1 MYGAAKFSSHRKTF
15 SDETPPCPV
24 AHLQPLQPLPRP
36 SYAPHPSGMA
46 VMSRPPHQRRL
57 FRSLSQSW
65 RAVGGGS
72 ATIAGEEAIKPSKT
86 LFSCLY
92 SHSWQ
97 LRGQTNKTTT
107 VVAVEPAVTTTA
119 APWWCWAC
127 GGDSRAL
134 GFSCSFVVASR
145 NTGDCQAGVVCV
157 AQSHDQNPSF
167 LCLFLGF
174 NLSPLVFLGR
184 LLWPMGKHGIAMV
197 FSGEGRYKELNEV
210 GWWWQDSGRVW
221 GQDTQGFGAFLMTGM
236 YSAIFKKCYLKGL
249 VRLAIMVPVLTR
261 DFQSASASPPTL
273 LRTTTK
279 WYGCYAETTAAAAAF
294 PVVVA
299 ALVVDWTCYCADLGL
314 SAAKNHQAM
323 AVKRRCSYNNR
334 TLWCRAVMAQ
344 PHVMSR
350 GGQMPKTTTVVAA
363 EPTVTTT
370 AAPWWCWACGG
381 DSPLANLIVTNH
393 FWLFIDFSM

>member
-1 MYGAAKFSSHRKTF
+1 MSCAAKFSSHRKTF
-15 SDETPPCPV
+15 FDETPPCPA

-57 FRSLSQSW
+57 FRSLSPSW

-86 LFSCLY
+86 LFSCLF
-92 SHSWQ
+92 SHSWLAAAKNYQ
-97 LRGQTNKTTT
+97 VVAAERRYSHHSHTLWCWAMMAQPHVMSQGGQTNKTTT

-127 GGDSRAL
+127 GA
-134 GFSCSFVVASR
+134 
-145 NTGDCQAGVVCV
+145 
-157 AQSHDQNPSF
+157 
-167 LCLFLGF
+167 
-174 NLSPLVFLGR
+174 
-184 LLWPMGKHGIAMV
+184 
-197 FSGEGRYKELNEV
+197 
-210 GWWWQDSGRVW
+210 
-221 GQDTQGFGAFLMTGM
+221 
-236 YSAIFKKCYLKGL
+236 
-249 VRLAIMVPVLTR
+249 
-261 DFQSASASPPTL
+261 ASASPPTL

-350 GGQMPKTTTVVAA
+350 GGQTPKTTTVVAV
-363 EPTVTTT
+363 EPAVTTT

-381 DSPLANLIVTNH
+381 DSPVANLIVTNH